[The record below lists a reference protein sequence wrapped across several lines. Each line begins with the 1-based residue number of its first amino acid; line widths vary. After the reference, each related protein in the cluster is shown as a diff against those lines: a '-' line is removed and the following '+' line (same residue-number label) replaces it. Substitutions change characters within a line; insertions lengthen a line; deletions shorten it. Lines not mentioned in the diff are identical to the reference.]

1 MSDFAFLPVQDL
13 PRRVSYPP
21 VRVWLKHLFWFLLTF
36 VTATITG
43 SVPLFSLEQLL
54 PQIPDPQT
62 WQQAVWLIFSIPA
75 FYFQAIET
83 LVGLMFRHPELLR
96 DGLIYSCCLLFILT
110 AHEAGHYIACR
121 IYNVEAT
128 LPLFLPSPPLI
139 GVGTFGA
146 FIRILSPLPSR
157 KAVFDIGV
165 AGPIAGFI
173 ALIPVAFT
181 GLWYMTPAPEGAIPQ
196 YTLSDPLFTRLLGW
210 TIGVDPVTS
219 VSNPFYTA
227 AWIGL
232 LVTSLNLIPSGQL
245 DGGHAIYAV
254 FGKRFHTLMGR
265 VAFVVMLSATI
276 LGIIYYNSPSG
287 ILFVVILAIML
298 RIGHP
303 TPLDETPLDLKRKLV
318 AFITLVIFA
327 LSFVPFPIQI
337 NLFN

>member
-21 VRVWLKHLFWFLLTF
+21 ARVWLKHLFWFLLTF
-36 VTATITG
+36 VTTTLTG
-43 SVPLFSLEQLL
+43 SVPIFSLERLL
-54 PQIPDPQT
+54 PQFPDPET
-62 WQQAVWLIFSIPA
+62 WQQTAWLIFSIPSL
-75 FYFQAIET
+75 YLQAIET
-83 LVGLMFRHPELLR
+83 LLVLLYRHPELLR
-96 DGLIYSCCLLFILT
+96 DGLIYSTCLLFILT
-110 AHEAGHYIACR
+110 CHEAGHYIACR

-139 GVGTFGA
+139 ALGTFGA

-157 KAVFDIGV
+157 KAIFDIGV

-173 ALIPVAFT
+173 ALLPVAVIGIFYAQPVPSGET
-181 GLWYMTPAPEGAIPQ
+181 AQ
-196 YTLSDPLFTRLLGW
+196 YVFSDPLLLRLMGW
-210 TIGVDPVTS
+210 MMGVDVANSYT
-219 VSNPFYTA
+219 NPFYTV

-245 DGGHAIYAV
+245 DGGHAVYAV

-265 VAFVVMLSATI
+265 VAFVSMLTTAI

-287 ILFVVILAIML
+287 ILFVIILAIML

-303 TPLDETPLDLKRKLV
+303 TPLDETPLDLKRRIV
-318 AFITLVIFA
+318 AFITLVIFV

-337 NLFN
+337 NLF